1 MDYNFD
7 DYLNVVRQN
16 IKNKKLHAP
25 ICTELESHLQD
36 AADFYVEI
44 GYDEETANQKAL
56 EDMGEPVSVGESMAK
71 LHELSNWQKFLRVSF
86 IIVAVLKIID
96 LLLLNIFGWGW
107 SALFLW
113 ENQDF
118 SLVGEFF
125 WMILTVF
132 VGLRLSLSLK
142 RKAPAIFSIIIASL
156 DLGSVF
162 LFGFATSLAVKGS
175 LFDLFEMDYHL
186 IEVGKVMLTEVIAGY
201 IFTALVVAALV
212 VCFVRF
218 VRIIDEPFTD
228 SRKLKKSIN
237 AVMITLVSLA
247 TLVYGAMY
255 AYVDYRDRTQFE
267 AYSQVVSDMCDLCME
282 NGRLT
287 SDDYDMIIEKFD
299 YHEFQKINPEW
310 LRDDETGVYA
320 LIGEEAV
327 VNPELRITIR
337 PDGSLSMECLTG
349 ISYNN
354 FDLSLRYFCFG
365 KLWSPHNRW
374 LGSDLMVMYLM
385 YFTDNAQRGDSVD
398 EYLEMVKT
406 TSSDFKYYYD
416 AQTGKEKYATE
427 LDTSEFFSQW
437 YYYIYVNDGKFEYC
451 EDMID

>member
-1 MDYNFD
+1 MNYNFD

-25 ICTELESHLQD
+25 ICDELESHLSD
-36 AADFYVEI
+36 SADFYVEI
-44 GYDEETANQKAL
+44 GYDEETANTKAL

-71 LHELSNWQKFLRVSF
+71 LHDLSAWQKFFRVAF
-86 IIVAVLKIID
+86 IFVAVLKIID
-96 LLLLNIFGWGW
+96 LLLLNILGWGW
-107 SALFLW
+107 SALLLW
-113 ENQDF
+113 NNLDF

-132 VGLRLSLSLK
+132 VGFRLSLSLK
-142 RKAPAIFSIIIASL
+142 RKSPVIFSIIIASL

-162 LFGFATSLAVKGS
+162 MFGFATSLAARGR
-175 LFDLFEMDYHL
+175 LCDFFELYYS
-186 IEVGKVMLTEVIAGY
+186 IEVGKVMLAEVIAGY

-212 VCFVRF
+212 VCFVRI
-218 VRIIDEPFTD
+218 VRIIDEPFSD
-228 SRKLKKSIN
+228 SRKLKKSVN
-237 AVMITLVSLA
+237 TVMITLVSLA

-255 AYVDYRDRTQFE
+255 AYADYRDRAQFK
-267 AYSQVVSDMCDLCME
+267 AYSQVVSDMSDLCLE
-282 NGRLT
+282 NGKLT
-287 SDDYDMIIEKFD
+287 SDDYDTVIEKFD
-299 YHEFQKINPEW
+299 YLEFQKSNSEC
-310 LRDDETGVYA
+310 LKDDETGVYA
-320 LIGEEAV
+320 LIGEEALM
-327 VNPELRITIR
+327 NPELRITIR

-349 ISYNN
+349 SSYNN

-365 KLWSPHNRW
+365 KIWSPHNRW
-374 LGSDLMVMYLM
+374 LGSDTMVTYLM
-385 YFTDNAQRGDSVD
+385 DFTDNAQQGDSVD

-427 LDTSEFFSQW
+427 LDTSDFFSQW
-437 YYYIYVNDGKFEYC
+437 YYYIYVNDGKLEYC